1 MITRIEAGTT
11 RDFTHT
17 EIEAMR
23 EDKDTSTALNAARRK
38 AGQKGEDVTVRGDDP
53 TLGRVLEEKKTHVAL
68 GETFSSGLHAA
79 EISGALGIHIPV
91 VGRALHSPM
100 GVVIAGVATLAGIH
114 VAMWEMEKTRDGLRD
129 AATRDTLHAGMLM
142 SLQLPSGF
150 IGDEVARLGV
160 STTNKSPSTK
170 VKDQITGTTLAV
182 TLQLHCDQGVSAA
195 EDFEASGKT
204 KEEFFAMCP
213 KIAER
218 YSADAAFRAG
228 FDALVWARKN
238 APEDGKQ
245 LIADVHARDAR
256 YAAANIQYRI

>member
-1 MITRIEAGTT
+1 MITRTEAGTT
-11 RDFTHT
+11 RDFTHP

-23 EDKDTSTALNAARRK
+23 EDKGTSAALNTARRN
-38 AGQKGEDVTVRGDDP
+38 AGQKGDDVAVRGDDS
-53 TLGRVLEEKKTHVAL
+53 TLGRVLDEKKTHLAV

-91 VGRALHSPM
+91 VGKALHSPW

-114 VAMWEMEKTRDGLRD
+114 VAMWEMQKTKDGLRD

-150 IGDEVARLGV
+150 LGEEVSRLGV
-160 STTNKSPSTK
+160 STTNTSPATK

-195 EDFEASGKT
+195 EDFDASGRT

-218 YSADAAFRAG
+218 YAADAAFRAG
-228 FDALVWARKN
+228 FDALVWAKKN
-238 APEDGKQ
+238 APGDAKQ
-245 LIADVHARDAR
+245 LVADVHARDAR